1 MPTVP
6 SGILYFMVWKYA
18 LYGALWFIGS
28 RVFKLPGVF
37 DVYPQSGT
45 AVLSGIVLL
54 LVLWFEHGDDRLS
67 ELWHVDAE
75 RTNCDRMAKAFLKA
89 FLYVCCCIVWPRF
102 VMTEN
107 R

>member
-18 LYGALWFIGS
+18 LYGGLLFIWS
-28 RVFKLPGVF
+28 RIFRHLGVF
-37 DVYPQSGT
+37 DVYPLGGI

-54 LVLWFEHGDDRLS
+54 PVLWFEYGDGRLS
-67 ELWHVDAE
+67 RLWQVDAE
-75 RTNCDRMAKAFLKA
+75 RSNCDRMAKA

-102 VMTEN
+102 IMTEN